1 MKPSVVALLAAF
13 SFSMIAASARA
24 ADEPIQ
30 FGLWEIRGQPQ
41 LLLYGQPLPLP
52 QGPWRVCIRS
62 REQLINHLR
71 QPQVLTGRAQCQ
83 SQVVENKGGHIA
95 VRMQCQG
102 QIGAL
107 SGLGEVNFSGN
118 QMQGQLNMQG
128 HGPQE
133 LGQLTLNAQVN
144 GQRLGDCR

>member
-1 MKPSVVALLAAF
+1 MSTY
-13 SFSMIAASARA
+13 A
-24 ADEPIQ
+24 ADEPIKL
-30 FGLWEIRGQPQ
+30 GLWEIHGQPQ

-71 QPQVLTGRAQCQ
+71 QPQVLNGRAQCQ

-102 QIGAL
+102 QVGAL
-107 SGLGEVNFSGN
+107 SGLGEVNFSGD

-128 HGPQE
+128 HGPQQ